1 MASARGDWG
10 IPFFS
15 GAAGL
20 GINMISAGE
29 LFIIDFKQSFAN
41 GNYVKAFCEE
51 LSLNEISYM
60 VSDPIPF
67 LTPNDSV
74 VKRKI

>member
-1 MASARGDWG
+1 
-10 IPFFS
+10 
-15 GAAGL
+15 
-20 GINMISAGE
+20 MISAGE